1 MVHLRH
7 KRQAL
12 AQFVKAPML
21 LGSKANFNRGVN
33 ICLSFFSAVFGLN
46 GVIDPTE
53 RETPSR
59 FRKVKS

>member
-1 MVHLRH
+1 
-7 KRQAL
+7 
-12 AQFVKAPML
+12 ML

-33 ICLSFFSAVFGLN
+33 ICLSLLSSVFGLN
-46 GVIDPTE
+46 GIIDPTE

>member
-1 MVHLRH
+1 
-7 KRQAL
+7 
-12 AQFVKAPML
+12 ML

-33 ICLSFFSAVFGLN
+33 ICVSFLSSVFGLN
-46 GVIDPTE
+46 DIIDPTE